1 MPDAL
6 RERLQAALGSSYTLE
21 RELSG
26 GMSRVFVAME
36 SALARRVVVKVLPP
50 ERTYG
55 VNVDRFR
62 REIQVAAQLQHPHIV
77 PVLNAGDADGLLY
90 YTMPFVAGESLR
102 ARMAGR
108 TGPIPIHEAVRV
120 LRDVASGLAYAH
132 GLGIVHRD
140 IKPDNVLLAGD
151 SAALADF
158 GIAKALSAAAAP
170 NAALTT
176 VGMMLGTPAY
186 MAPEQATGDGSTDH
200 RADLYSLGAMA
211 YEIFTGELPFVRA
224 TPQGMMVAHAI
235 EQPQPLA
242 ARRSDLPPVLSGVVM
257 RLMEKRPEDRPQH
270 AEDVIHVLDG
280 VATPSG
286 GLVTVPIARARP
298 RRRWLYA
305 TVVLA
310 VLAVAGLLWSRRGI
324 EPASA
329 AERRPVLLTYFSAR
343 SADSTL
349 ASIVT
354 EALRSDLSQ
363 SPAVVLLSSDRV
375 AEALA
380 RSGHDR
386 STRIDLA
393 LGRELAQRE
402 GAVATVGG
410 EVSEVGGQVLFLA
423 RIVDPTTGEDLGS
436 FRETARDS
444 SDVLEAIDR
453 LSRGVRQRLGE
464 SARTL
469 KASAPLARAT
479 TTSVEALRK
488 YTQALTLKEN
498 GATGDEA
505 ETLLEEAVRQDT
517 GFALAWRELS
527 DLRPTE
533 SGKWEA
539 LQHAMANRER
549 LSPAERAFTEATYAD
564 YVGNSQDQVA
574 ALRTVVR
581 LDPGNATAWGNLA
594 GVLLVRLADDE
605 GALVAARKAL
615 ETSGHAPARFLPV
628 INAELANRHP
638 EVARRVLDSLR
649 QTAPDSPDAI
659 FAQVAWHS
667 HLGEYQTADSIA
679 AAAQGDG
686 KGFTGWEV
694 LRRNLLLLQGR
705 PAEAEAQHRRYTQ
718 FLTQQGRPE
727 TALWNEFAYAQLL
740 SRVEGAGPGIQRRL
754 DEALRR
760 WPPQKM
766 NPLDPRYIW
775 MASSAAWSGRPA
787 LARELLDRWI
797 AVQPTPQV
805 YGSLGIF
812 WVLGDIA
819 LAEHRY
825 ADAARFMGRAGD
837 LIPGTENYYPHRGH
851 PHDLLGNV
859 DSAIALYQGYLGRVT
874 DLQTRLYWLDPAHLS
889 ETYEALGRNFELR
902 GQADSSAKYYQALL
916 DMWKN
921 AEPALEPKKKSLR
934 EALAR
939 VSGEKGTQVPLSGT
953 AKR

>member
-1 MPDAL
+1 MPDTL
-6 RERLQAALGSSYTLE
+6 RDRLQAALGSHYTLE

-26 GMSRVFVAME
+26 GMSRVFVATE
-36 SALARRVVVKVLPP
+36 AALGRRVVVKVLPP
-50 ERTYG
+50 ERTFG
-55 VNVDRFR
+55 VNVDRFH

-77 PVLNAGDADGLLY
+77 PILHAGEADGLLY

-102 ARMAGR
+102 ARMAAR
-108 TGPIPIHEAVRV
+108 PGPLPTPEAVRV
-120 LRDVASGLAYAH
+120 LRDVASGLAFAH

-151 SAALADF
+151 SATLADF
-158 GIAKALSAAAAP
+158 GIAKALSAAASP
-170 NAALTT
+170 DAALTT
-176 VGMMLGTPAY
+176 AGMTLGTPAY
-186 MAPEQATGDGSTDH
+186 MAPEQATGDGSIDH

-211 YEIFTGELPFVRA
+211 YEILTGELPFIRA
-224 TPQGMMVAHAI
+224 TPQGVMVAHAI
-235 EQPQPLA
+235 ERPASLA
-242 ARRSDLPPVLSGVVM
+242 ARRPDLPPALCGLVM
-257 RLMEKRPEDRPQH
+257 RLMEKRPEDRPQS
-270 AEDVIHVLDG
+270 AEEVTRLLDG

-286 GLVTVPIARARP
+286 GSATVRVVRARP
-298 RRRWLYA
+298 KRRWAYVA
-305 TVVLA
+305 A
-310 VLAVAGLLWSRRGI
+310 AAVAVVALAALVWSRRGVAT
-324 EPASA
+324 ASA
-329 AERRPVLLTYFSAR
+329 AERRPVLLTEFSAR

-349 ASIVT
+349 ANIVT

-380 RSGHDR
+380 RSGRDR
-386 STRIDLA
+386 GARVDLA

-423 RIVDPTTGEDLGS
+423 RIVDPTSGEDLGS
-436 FRETARDS
+436 LRETARDS
-444 SDVLEAIDR
+444 SDVLAGIDR
-453 LSRGVRQRLGE
+453 LSRGVRQKLGE

-469 KASAPLARAT
+469 KASPALARAT

-488 YTQALTLKEN
+488 YTQALTLKEDA
-498 GATGDEA
+498 ATEDEA
-505 ETLLEEAVRQDT
+505 ATLLEEAVRQDT
-517 GFALAWRELS
+517 GFALAWRELY
-527 DLRPTE
+527 DLRPTG
-533 SGKWEA
+533 SGQWEA

-564 YVGNSQDQVA
+564 YVDNYQDEVT

-594 GVLLVRLADDE
+594 KVLLVRMPDDE
-605 GALVAARKAL
+605 GALDAARKAL
-615 ETSGHAPARFLPV
+615 EASGHAPGRFMAV
-628 INAELANRHP
+628 INAELANRHT
-638 EVARRVLDSLR
+638 EAARRVLDSLR
-649 QTAPDSPDAI
+649 LTAPDSPDAVL
-659 FAQVAWHS
+659 AQIAWHT
-667 HLGEYQTADSIA
+667 HFGDYAIADSIA
-679 AAAQGDG
+679 AVAQGDPSS
-686 KGFTGWEV
+686 TGWS
-694 LRRNLLLLQGR
+694 LIRRNLRLLQGR
-705 PAEAEAQHRRYTQ
+705 PAEAEIYQRRYTQ

-740 SRVEGAGPGIQRRL
+740 SRVEGTGPTIQKRL

-766 NPLDPRYIW
+766 NPLDPRYIF

-787 LARELLDRWI
+787 LARGLLARWI
-797 AVQPTPQV
+797 AVQPVATD
-805 YGSLGIF
+805 SLGIY
-812 WVLGDIA
+812 WVEGDIA
-819 LAEHRY
+819 LAERRY

-837 LIPGTENYYPHRGH
+837 MTPGAENYYPHRAH

-859 DSAIALYQGYLGRVT
+859 DSTIALYQAYLGRVSR
-874 DLQTRLYWLDPAHLS
+874 LEERLYWLDPAHLS

-921 AEPALEPKKKSLR
+921 AEPSLDPKKAAIKQ
-934 EALAR
+934 ALAR
-939 VSGEKGTQVPLSGT
+939 VTAEKVSP
-953 AKR
+953 